1 MNNIHFNEDTVKPA
15 TIQKSDDQT
24 TTIVD
29 IQNFDENQ
37 DENITDKIKICI
49 HICEKKKRRC
59 KFNAIRNSNYCVE
72 HLPINQQV
80 IKLIIV

>member
-1 MNNIHFNEDTVKPA
+1 MNNINFNEDTVKP
-15 TIQKSDDQT
+15 TIQNTNAQA

-29 IQNFDENQ
+29 LQNFDENHN
-37 DENITDKIKICI
+37 ENITDKIKICI

-80 IKLIIV
+80 IKLILV